1 MKRSLKKNFILYF
14 IKQLMSIVFPL
25 ITFTYAARVLGVK
38 GIGAINYAK
47 SIVMYFTLI
56 SGFGISNYAIREG
69 ARIRD
74 DQNLIDRFATE
85 MFIINI
91 CSTFVATVGVLIVV
105 NLPSL
110 SAYKTLLCVFS
121 LMVPFTL
128 IGVEWVYS
136 IYEDYL
142 YITIRAILVQA
153 ISLFLLI
160 VMVKNEYDL
169 VKYALITVLATVGSN
184 AFNFVHSRKYVH
196 FFGNRNCR
204 YNIKK
209 HLMAIATVFLT
220 TLASQIYLNMDV
232 TMVGYMAG
240 DYSSGLYSASNK
252 LVVTVNTLV
261 SSLRVVLLPR
271 LSYYLR
277 NENTEKEYEELNA
290 KSLRILLCACVPL
303 MLGIFCLSNDAIML
317 FCGAEYLP
325 ASTTLR
331 ILVFGMIFSTLNG
344 FIVYQIF
351 MPQKKERTALYGTL
365 IGAVVNMVSN
375 TILISIWKENG
386 AAVGTVLAEF
396 SVFAFC
402 AVMSRN
408 SVNLKFIIKTIVKYL
423 LAGVSIIVCCA
434 MSGFLLTNTIIRVI
448 ASVILS
454 AFSYTAILSVM
465 KDEVY
470 TGIIRPQLHS
480 ILSRLLFSH
489 R

>member
-1 MKRSLKKNFILYF
+1 MKRSLKKNFVLYF

-38 GIGAINYAK
+38 GIGAINYSK
-47 SIVMYFTLI
+47 SIVTYFTLI

-74 DQNLIDRFATE
+74 DQDNIDRFATE
-85 MFIINI
+85 MFLINI
-91 CSTFVATVGVLIVV
+91 CSTFVATVGVVIVI
-105 NLPSL
+105 NLPDFM
-110 SAYKTLLCVFS
+110 AYKKLLCVFS

-142 YITIRAILVQA
+142 YITIRAILVQV

-160 VMVKNEYDL
+160 FMVKNENDL

-184 AFNFVHSRKYVH
+184 IFNFVHSRKYVH
-196 FFGNRNCR
+196 FFGNRKCGYR
-204 YNIKK
+204 IKK
-209 HLMAIATVFLT
+209 HLVAIATVFLT

-232 TMVGYMAG
+232 TMVGYIAG
-240 DYSSGLYSASNK
+240 DYSSGLYSASHK
-252 LVVTVNTLV
+252 LIVTVTTLV

-303 MLGIFCLSNDAIML
+303 MLGIFCLSNEAIML

-325 ASTTLR
+325 ASSTLR

-351 MPQKKERTALYGTL
+351 MPQKKERIALFGTL
-365 IGAVVNMVSN
+365 IGAVVNMVAN

-386 AAVGTVLAEF
+386 AAVGTVLAEI
-396 SVFAFC
+396 SVFVFC
-402 AVMSRN
+402 AAMSRN
-408 SVNLKFIIKTIVKYL
+408 SINLWTILKVLMRYL
-423 LAGVSIIVCCA
+423 LAGTPIIVCCA
-434 MSGFLLTNTIIRVI
+434 LSGCLLTNAIIRVI
-448 ASVILS
+448 ASVVLS
-454 AFSYTAILSVM
+454 AFTYVVMLSVM

-470 TGIIRPQLHS
+470 MNIIRPQIHS
-480 ILSRLLFSH
+480 IHSRLPFSH